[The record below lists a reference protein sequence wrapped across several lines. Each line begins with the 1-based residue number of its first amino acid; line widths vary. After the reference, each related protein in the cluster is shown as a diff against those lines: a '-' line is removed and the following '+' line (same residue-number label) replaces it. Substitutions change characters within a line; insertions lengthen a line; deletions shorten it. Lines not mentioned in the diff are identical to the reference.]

1 MMVLV
6 VLGVVAMG
14 LALAWELRFVAL
26 WLLVRA
32 VDAVEGA
39 DAAGRR
45 QYGDFRRIVAE
56 KGLAGVDLAW
66 LASGDDD
73 RSDAADRA
81 DWQLRSA

>member
-1 MMVLV
+1 MVLV

-26 WLLVRA
+26 WLLVRV

-39 DAAGRR
+39 DGAGRR
-45 QYGDFRRIVAE
+45 HYGDFRRLVAE

-66 LASGDDD
+66 LATGDDD
-73 RSDAADRA
+73 RSEVSDRA
-81 DWQLRSA
+81 DWQLRGA